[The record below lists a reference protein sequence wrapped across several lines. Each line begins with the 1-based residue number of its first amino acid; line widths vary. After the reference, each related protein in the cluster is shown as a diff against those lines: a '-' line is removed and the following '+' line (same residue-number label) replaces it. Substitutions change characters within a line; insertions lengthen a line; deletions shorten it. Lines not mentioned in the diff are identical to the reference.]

1 MSKRDL
7 LEFTS
12 KLIAESGMSI
22 SELIANAKSLEKYLS
37 SRSNTIPIQI
47 PSFEDFCS
55 KIIIP
60 NPINDKTSLIYKPYY
75 SKLYTLAS
83 NNHDVVVCNE
93 RQCGISTFW
102 LVYALYEA
110 IFNQGKKITILSKI
124 PKYMDTLNFIYQN
137 SISDIIGI
145 FKYNSN
151 MIEFDNGSI
160 INVKYPTEHS
170 LRGVESDIIIIDDA
184 DYISY
189 SEFSKII
196 SCIPLCPPNDRKV
209 LISSYYSGNQDSL
222 FIKKYTTG
230 NASISITR

>member
-22 SELIANAKSLEKYLS
+22 PELIANAKSLEKYLN
-37 SRSNTIPIQI
+37 SRSNTVPIQI

-60 NPINDKTSLIYKPYY
+60 DPITGKTPMVYRPYY
-75 SKLYTLAS
+75 SKLYALAS

-102 LVYALYEA
+102 LVYSLYEA
-110 IFNQGKKITILSKI
+110 IVNQGKKIIILTKSKS
-124 PKYMDTLNFIYQN
+124 YMDTLNFIFYN
-137 SISDIIGI
+137 SMNDTIGKY
-145 FKYNSN
+145 KYNSN
-151 MIEFDNGSI
+151 MIEFDNGSVI
-160 INVKYPTEHS
+160 TVQPPAGYS
-170 LRGVESDIIIIDDA
+170 LRGATADVIIIDDA
-184 DYISY
+184 DFISY
-189 SEFSKII
+189 SDFSKLI
-196 SCIPLCPPNDRKV
+196 SSIPLCPPNDRKV
-209 LISSYYSGNQDSL
+209 LISSHYSGNQDSL
-222 FIKKYTTG
+222 FIKKYTNC